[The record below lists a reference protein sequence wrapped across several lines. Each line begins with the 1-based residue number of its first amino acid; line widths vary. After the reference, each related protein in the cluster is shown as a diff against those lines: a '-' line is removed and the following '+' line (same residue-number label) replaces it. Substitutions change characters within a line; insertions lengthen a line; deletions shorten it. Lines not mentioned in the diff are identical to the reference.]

1 MARNHLTNINKN
13 NSKNNHN
20 NFCLTSCARIYPKPS
35 TIDMKWTLIKD
46 LGKACCNLQS
56 KNKWVIK
63 MSSFR
68 GVASVLQGGP
78 PQKKCVK
85 ERVLTRLIWQPPCC
99 VLLKRRFKKKGGGPR
114 APQDPPGYVP
124 VLWQQASLPPEN
136 FLLWLLSYPQNLPE
150 SLWPMRATH
159 HTLVKH
165 LMLPPLPPPPFSL
178 QRGVNTSLSLLQ
190 RRNPLGSLW
199 IMNKLEEK

>member
-1 MARNHLTNINKN
+1 MAWNHLTNIDKN

-68 GVASVLQGGP
+68 GVASVLQGGAP
-78 PQKKCVK
+78 KKNVSKRGYSPDWHDNLHAVFCPK
-85 ERVLTRLIWQPPCC
+85 EGL
-99 VLLKRRFKKKGGGPR
+99 KKGGGDPR

-165 LMLPPLPPPPFSL
+165 LMLPPLPPPFLAKRCKHFS
-178 QRGVNTSLSLLQ
+178 VSTT
-190 RRNPLGSLW
+190 
-199 IMNKLEEK
+199 KE

>member
-1 MARNHLTNINKN
+1 MAWNHLTNIDKN

-68 GVASVLQGGP
+68 GVSSVLQGGAP
-78 PQKKCVK
+78 KKNVSKRGYSPDWHDNLHAVFCPK
-85 ERVLTRLIWQPPCC
+85 EGL
-99 VLLKRRFKKKGGGPR
+99 KKGGVHEHPR
-114 APQDPPGYVP
+114 TPLAM
-124 VLWQQASLPPEN
+124 S
-136 FLLWLLSYPQNLPE
+136 LSYDSRLP
-150 SLWPMRATH
+150 SPLRISYRDYYPTH
-159 HTLVKH
+159 KIYQKVSDPWEQPTT
-165 LMLPPLPPPPFSL
+165 P
-178 QRGVNTSLSLLQ
+178 
-190 RRNPLGSLW
+190 
-199 IMNKLEEK
+199 

>member
-1 MARNHLTNINKN
+1 MAWNHRSNINKN

-68 GVASVLQGGP
+68 GVASVLQGGAP
-78 PQKKCVK
+78 KKNVSKRGYSPDWHDNLHAVFCLK
-85 ERVLTRLIWQPPCC
+85 EGL
-99 VLLKRRFKKKGGGPR
+99 KKGGGVHKHPR
-114 APQDPPGYVP
+114 TPLAMSLSCDSRFPFPPG
-124 VLWQQASLPPEN
+124 N

-165 LMLPPLPPPPFSL
+165 LMLPPLPPPFLAKRCKHFS
-178 QRGVNTSLSLLQ
+178 VSTT
-190 RRNPLGSLW
+190 
-199 IMNKLEEK
+199 KE

>member
-46 LGKACCNLQS
+46 LGKTCCNLQS

-68 GVASVLQGGP
+68 GVTSVLQGGGR
-78 PQKKCVK
+78 PQNVSKRGYSPDWHAVFCLK
-85 ERVLTRLIWQPPCC
+85 EGV
-99 VLLKRRFKKKGGGPR
+99 KKGGGPW
-114 APQDPPGYVP
+114 APQDPPGYAP

-136 FLLWLLSYPQNLPE
+136 FLLWLLSYLQNLQE

-159 HTLVKH
+159 HTLVK
-165 LMLPPLPPPPFSL
+165 PPPC
-178 QRGVNTSLSLLQ
+178 
-190 RRNPLGSLW
+190 
-199 IMNKLEEK
+199 KEE

>member
-1 MARNHLTNINKN
+1 MAWNHLTNIDKN

-68 GVASVLQGGP
+68 GVASVLQGGGSKKNVSRGYSP
-78 PQKKCVK
+78 DWHVYLQAAFYSVWWQKKTLK
-85 ERVLTRLIWQPPCC
+85 GTAAWQFWTRITFVRLPTETLRDLSFFKFSQPLIR
-99 VLLKRRFKKKGGGPR
+99 LLG
-114 APQDPPGYVP
+114 
-124 VLWQQASLPPEN
+124 
-136 FLLWLLSYPQNLPE
+136 
-150 SLWPMRATH
+150 
-159 HTLVKH
+159 
-165 LMLPPLPPPPFSL
+165 
-178 QRGVNTSLSLLQ
+178 
-190 RRNPLGSLW
+190 
-199 IMNKLEEK
+199 

>member
-1 MARNHLTNINKN
+1 MAWNHLTNINKN

-46 LGKACCNLQS
+46 LGKTCCNLQS
-56 KNKWVIK
+56 KNKGVIK

-68 GVASVLQGGP
+68 GVASVLQGGAP
-78 PQKKCVK
+78 KKKCVK
-85 ERVLTRLIWQPPCC
+85 ERVLTRLTWQPPCC
-99 VLLKRRFKKKGGGPR
+99 VLLKRRFKKKRGGSTSTPGP
-114 APQDPPGYVP
+114 
-124 VLWQQASLPPEN
+124 SLAMS
-136 FLLWLLSYPQNLPE
+136 LSCDSRLPSPLRISYCDYILPTKFTRKSLTHESNLPHP
-150 SLWPMRATH
+150 SYAFDAPTSS
-159 HTLVKH
+159 
-165 LMLPPLPPPPFSL
+165 PPPSL

-190 RRNPLGSLW
+190 RRNPMGSLW

>member
-46 LGKACCNLQS
+46 LGKTCCNLQS
-56 KNKWVIK
+56 KNEWVIK

-68 GVASVLQGGP
+68 GVASVLQGGAP
-78 PQKKCVK
+78 KKKCVK

-99 VLLKRRFKKKGGGPR
+99 VLPKRRFKKKGGSTSTPGP
-114 APQDPPGYVP
+114 P
-124 VLWQQASLPPEN
+124 
-136 FLLWLLSYPQNLPE
+136 WLCPC
-150 SLWPMRATH
+150 
-159 HTLVKH
+159 LVTAGF
-165 LMLPPLPPPPFSL
+165 PPPWEFLIVITILPTKFTRKSL
-178 QRGVNTSLSLLQ
+178 THESNPPHLS
-190 RRNPLGSLW
+190 
-199 IMNKLEEK
+199 

>member
-1 MARNHLTNINKN
+1 
-13 NSKNNHN
+13 
-20 NFCLTSCARIYPKPS
+20 
-35 TIDMKWTLIKD
+35 MKWTLIKD

-68 GVASVLQGGP
+68 GVASVLQGGAP
-78 PQKKCVK
+78 KKNVSKRGYSPDWHDNLHAVFCPK
-85 ERVLTRLIWQPPCC
+85 EGL
-99 VLLKRRFKKKGGGPR
+99 KKGGGGSR
-114 APQDPPGYVP
+114 APQDSPGYVP

-136 FLLWLLSYPQNLPE
+136 FLLWLLSYPQNLQE
-150 SLWPMRATH
+150 SLWPMRATQ

-165 LMLPPLPPPPFSL
+165 LMLPPLPPPSSL

-190 RRNPLGSLW
+190 RSNPLGSLW
-199 IMNKLEEK
+199 IMNKLEENNGGVGWCFFAINSFL

>member
-1 MARNHLTNINKN
+1 MLKPCHCKISCSSKMQTWTITQIFGSMAWNHLPNINKN

-46 LGKACCNLQS
+46 LGKTCCNLQS

-63 MSSFR
+63 MNSFR
-68 GVASVLQGGP
+68 GVASVLQGGAP
-78 PQKKCVK
+78 KKKCIK
-85 ERVLTRLIWQPPCC
+85 ERVLTRLTWQPPCC
-99 VLLKRRFKKKGGGPR
+99 VFPKRRFKKRGGGPR
-114 APQDPPGYVP
+114 APQDSPGYVS

-136 FLLWLLSYPQNLPE
+136 SLLWLLSYPQNLPE

-159 HTLVKH
+159 LTLVRH
-165 LMLPPLPPPPFSL
+165 FPPLPC
-178 QRGVNTSLSLLQ
+178 Q
-190 RRNPLGSLW
+190 
-199 IMNKLEEK
+199 EE

>member
-68 GVASVLQGGP
+68 GVASVLQGGAP
-78 PQKKCVK
+78 KKNVSKRGYSPDWHDNLHAVFCPK
-85 ERVLTRLIWQPPCC
+85 EGL
-99 VLLKRRFKKKGGGPR
+99 KKGGGGVHEHPR
-114 APQDPPGYVP
+114 
-124 VLWQQASLPPEN
+124 
-136 FLLWLLSYPQNLPE
+136 
-150 SLWPMRATH
+150 T
-159 HTLVKH
+159 
-165 LMLPPLPPPPFSL
+165 PLAM
-178 QRGVNTSLSLLQ
+178 SLSCDSRLPS
-190 RRNPLGSLW
+190 PLRIPYCDYYPTHKIYQKVSDPW
-199 IMNKLEEK
+199 EQPTTP

>member
-1 MARNHLTNINKN
+1 MGNQNEL
-13 NSKNNHN
+13 
-20 NFCLTSCARIYPKPS
+20 F
-35 TIDMKWTLIKD
+35 
-46 LGKACCNLQS
+46 
-56 KNKWVIK
+56 
-63 MSSFR
+63 
-68 GVASVLQGGP
+68 QGGSQCSSRGGP
-78 PQKKCVK
+78 KKKCVK
-85 ERVLTRLIWQPPCC
+85 ERVLTRLTWQPPCC
-99 VLLKRRFKKKGGGPR
+99 VLPKRRFKKGGGGPR

-136 FLLWLLSYPQNLPE
+136 FILWLLSYPQNLPE

-165 LMLPPLPPPPFSL
+165 LMLPPLPPPSL

-190 RRNPLGSLW
+190 RSNPLGSLW

>member
-78 PQKKCVK
+78 PKKNVSKRGYSPDWHDNLHAVFCPK
-85 ERVLTRLIWQPPCC
+85 EGL
-99 VLLKRRFKKKGGGPR
+99 KKGGGPW

-136 FLLWLLSYPQNLPE
+136 FILWLLSYPQNLPE
-150 SLWPMRATH
+150 SLWPMRANH

-165 LMLPPLPPPPFSL
+165 LMLPSLPPLPC
-178 QRGVNTSLSLLQ
+178 
-190 RRNPLGSLW
+190 
-199 IMNKLEEK
+199 KEE

>member
-1 MARNHLTNINKN
+1 MAWNHLTNIDKN

-68 GVASVLQGGP
+68 GVASVLQGGAP
-78 PQKKCVK
+78 KKNVSKRGYSPDWHDNLHAVFCPK
-85 ERVLTRLIWQPPCC
+85 EGL
-99 VLLKRRFKKKGGGPR
+99 KKGGGGSTSTPG
-114 APQDPPGYVP
+114 PP
-124 VLWQQASLPPEN
+124 
-136 FLLWLLSYPQNLPE
+136 WLCPC
-150 SLWPMRATH
+150 
-159 HTLVKH
+159 
-165 LMLPPLPPPPFSL
+165 LMTAGFPPPWEFHIVITILPTKFTRKSL
-178 QRGVNTSLSLLQ
+178 THESNPPHLS
-190 RRNPLGSLW
+190 
-199 IMNKLEEK
+199 